1 VFTINLIVLS
11 GLVQVILITT
21 LMAKKINKIEENK
34 KAIIQICIDRRNEFG
49 IDQTELSEIIGC
61 SRQMIFRFE
70 KNEAWPGIELL
81 YKIFDALGLDVTV
94 SKRIDMPKIIKGSYS
109 KK

>member
-1 VFTINLIVLS
+1 MK
-11 GLVQVILITT
+11 VILITT
-21 LMAKKINKIEENK
+21 LMSKKINKIEENK
-34 KAIIQICIDRRNEFG
+34 KTIIQICIDRRNEVG
-49 IDQTELSEIIGC
+49 IDQTELSEMIGC

-94 SKRIDMPKIIKGSYS
+94 SKRTELPKITKGLQD
-109 KK
+109 KKPIF